1 MRQIA
6 AIRAKYCARVGAA
19 AGSPLPKA
27 STIAIA
33 AAPATSAPLTNKTTY
48 QRRLADLRADS
59 FSSGSLVGGDVLTK
73 LEPGSVPPAE
83 VAEELERALP
93 ARAGEE
99 RDRGER
105 GVGLGDAEAA
115 CSEHEPRVPPR
126 RGPREPLG
134 ILVGEEQ
141 EEGERVGERELAEIA
156 GGGHGKQEI
165 AALDGALK
173 LGVLRPFRRH
183 EHMFAFGPDER

>member
-1 MRQIA
+1 MA

-19 AGSPLPKA
+19 AGAPLPKA

-33 AAPATSAPLTNKTTY
+33 AAPATSAPLTKKTTY
-48 QRRLADLRADS
+48 QRRLADFRADS
-59 FSSGSLVGGDVLTK
+59 FSSGSLVGWDVMTK

-115 CSEHEPRVPPR
+115 GSEHEPRVPPR

-141 EEGERVGERELAEIA
+141 QESERVGERELAEIA

-183 EHMFAFGPDER
+183 EHMFALGRDER